1 MEDMKWEYKVI
12 QLHPELSMA
21 GGDAAAEALNAH
33 GSQGWEAIAFY
44 LTGEG
49 DFRRRDVVFKR
60 PVKGGQPS
68 N

>member
-1 MEDMKWEYKVI
+1 MKDMNWEYKVI
-12 QLHPELSMA
+12 QLHPELSMSSA
-21 GGDAAAEALNAH
+21 DAVAEALNAH

-49 DFRRRDVVFKR
+49 RFRRRDVVFKR
-60 PVKGGQPS
+60 PVRGDQPS

>member
-60 PVKGGQPS
+60 PVKGDRVDQ
-68 N
+68 

>member
-1 MEDMKWEYKVI
+1 MNWEYKAI
-12 QLHPELSMA
+12 QLQPDLSSA
-21 GGDAAAEALNAH
+21 DVEEALNAH

-49 DFRRRDVVFKR
+49 RFRRRDVVFKR
-60 PVKGGQPS
+60 PVKGDQPS